1 MFEVLVVFRRNQGF
15 GWVLLCF
22 PQDCEASPK
31 RIHGGPGLT
40 TPPIN
45 FPKVRGWWKAVGSPQ
60 ENQKVAQ
67 EKKGLE
73 VSMCLGDR
81 FQDV

>member
-1 MFEVLVVFRRNQGF
+1 MRFWWFLGEIKGLGGF
-15 GWVLLCF
+15 CCVSPRTG
-22 PQDCEASPK
+22 EAAPK
-31 RIHGGPGLT
+31 RIQGGPGLT

-73 VSMCLGDR
+73 VSMCLDDR

>member
-1 MFEVLVVFRRNQGF
+1 MGF
-15 GWVLLCF
+15 AAF
-22 PQDCEASPK
+22 P
-31 RIHGGPGLT
+31 PGLVRLHQKESRGVQDSPP
-40 TPPIN
+40 PPIN

-73 VSMCLGDR
+73 VSMCLDDR